1 MKSIVNSRKNNEH
14 MVNER
19 NRKWINC
26 KFAIK
31 IVDSKSILE
40 KDSGSLV
47 DSDSTFLVT
56 REIIKCFDG

>member
-1 MKSIVNSRKNNEH
+1 
-14 MVNER
+14 MVNKR

-26 KFAIK
+26 EFAIK

>member
-1 MKSIVNSRKNNEH
+1 

-19 NRKWINC
+19 IRKLINC
-26 KFAIK
+26 EFAIK

-40 KDSGSLV
+40 KDSGCVV
-47 DSDSTFLVT
+47 DSDSTFLIT